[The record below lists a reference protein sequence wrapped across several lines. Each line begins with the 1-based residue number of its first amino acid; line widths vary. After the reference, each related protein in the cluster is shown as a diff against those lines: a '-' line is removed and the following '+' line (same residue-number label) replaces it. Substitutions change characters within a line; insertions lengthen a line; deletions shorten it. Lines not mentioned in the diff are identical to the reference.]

1 MTADTPD
8 LIRRSMRSTAVFLVA
23 MAVMLFLPAWTL
35 RYWQAWLFL
44 IVFSAICGAGTLY
57 FIKHDPALIERRL
70 SVGPGAEK
78 EASQKIIMTAASV
91 CIVLLYVVPGLDRHF
106 GWSHVPPALVVL
118 GDIGVLLGFL
128 GIFRVFKENS
138 YASATVEIGKEQ
150 RVIDT
155 GPYAFVRHPMYTA
168 ALLMFA
174 ATPLALGSCWAL
186 LLIIPLTGVLAW
198 RLSDE
203 ERFLIRNLP
212 GYAAYRQRT
221 RYRLIPWVWRRRR
234 RSRRRHLVDQ
244 AFSIA
249 VSIGNER
256 MRFPVAA
263 KIALHSAG
271 ITGGSIGSPRPVG
284 ELFVVTKCTS
294 TGGACISRKGSKPS
308 KLVSTTR
315 PSLIV
320 IF

>member
-1 MTADTPD
+1 MIPKSGHRFSEKIMRNQNARDAQALFSRWRGIMTAATPD
-8 LIRRSMRSTAVFLVA
+8 LIRRSMRSTAVFLLA

-35 RYWQAWLFL
+35 RYWQAWVFL
-44 IVFSAICGAGTLY
+44 IVFSAICVAGTLY

-106 GWSHVPPALVVL
+106 GWSHVAPALVVL

-174 ATPLALGSCWAL
+174 ATPLALGSYWAL

-221 RYRLIPWVWRRRR
+221 RYRLIPGVW
-234 RSRRRHLVDQ
+234 
-244 AFSIA
+244 
-249 VSIGNER
+249 
-256 MRFPVAA
+256 
-263 KIALHSAG
+263 
-271 ITGGSIGSPRPVG
+271 
-284 ELFVVTKCTS
+284 
-294 TGGACISRKGSKPS
+294 
-308 KLVSTTR
+308 
-315 PSLIV
+315 
-320 IF
+320 